1 MVLAWTVW
9 TLPLQLKMGCCLQNT
24 NCYYYS
30 EPISLVEEKNMR
42 EKLSLGWSLKIII
55 WVGRN
60 SMYQIYIDIYSMFYI
75 HMLYNRYTVCK
86 KYIYTYI
93 VLYIYIV
100 HRKKCIYI
108 YIYLQEFLLKCHWA
122 CTKSEVSWL
131 FSSHLIFCANFVT
144 AVCQQYLLRA
154 HVYTE

>member
-30 EPISLVEEKNMR
+30 EPISLVEEKNTR
-42 EKLSLGWSLKIII
+42 EKLSLGWSLKIIS

-75 HMLYNRYTVCK
+75 YTLYNRYTVHR
-86 KYIYTYI
+86 KYIYTHT
-93 VLYIYIV
+93 LYV
-100 HRKKCIYI
+100 HRKKMYI
-108 YIYLQEFLLKCHWA
+108 YIYLQDFLLKCHWA

-154 HVYTE
+154 RMYTE